1 MIMVMDNTEEEI
13 PIIHNEPTEQDSAGE
28 VNNTQPTSLEP
39 AEEEKTKPRFGI
51 TLISIGCGL
60 VLIGIVTFFVIDN
73 SFQTSIANKAPS
85 ELAADLVSEKYNDK
99 CEFSRH
105 VEGDDVTI
113 EEVYVKCEGLSGQ
126 EVLVRITDMTD
137 VNKREISDNYVAA
150 KYSKDVEKLI
160 TDAAVSVYGETKVLM
175 TQDIKLSADNK
186 DSTLEEYLAD
196 ENHIIEAKIF
206 SPESAINSQGA
217 TLKITEAI
225 HDKLKLYNI
234 TVYKVADDDFQKD
247 AKELSDLY
255 KDGYFNIK
263 REDTKAPASVKLLSP
278 SDSVNR

>member
-1 MIMVMDNTEEEI
+1 MIMVMDNTEEET
-13 PIIHNEPTEQDSAGE
+13 PIIHNEPTEQNPADE

-60 VLIGIVTFFVIDN
+60 VLIGIVAFFVIDN
-73 SFQTSIANKAPS
+73 SFQSEIANKAPS

-113 EEVYVKCEGLSGQ
+113 EEVYVKCEGLNGQ

-150 KYSKDVEKLI
+150 KYAKDVEKLI
-160 TDAAVSVYGETKVLM
+160 TDAAVSVYGEAKVLM

-206 SPESAINSQGA
+206 SPESAINSHGTA
-217 TLKITEAI
+217 LKITEAI
-225 HDKLKLYNI
+225 HKKLKLYNI

-255 KDGYFNIK
+255 KDGYLNMK
-263 REDTKAPASVKLLSP
+263 REDAKAPASVKMLNP
-278 SDSVNR
+278 SDSANR